1 MNFILDASITLAW
14 CFSDESTPET
24 TLLLEQLDHASAFV
38 PEIWT
43 LEIGNILISAER
55 RKRITYAKI
64 TEFLTLLQD
73 LNIKIDN
80 ETSTRGFREMLL
92 LAHSEHLTTY
102 DAAYLELAMR
112 LGLPLATKDMQLA
125 NAAKKIGVKL
135 MLNS

>member
-14 CFSDESTPET
+14 CFSDESTPT
-24 TLLLEQLDHASAFV
+24 TTVLLEQLDHATAYV
-38 PEIWT
+38 PELWP

-55 RKRITYAKI
+55 RKRISYAKI
-64 TEFLTLLQD
+64 TEFLTLLQH

-80 ETSTRGFREMLL
+80 ETSMRGFREILS

-112 LGLPLATKDMQLA
+112 LGFPLATKDLQLVK
-125 NAAKKIGVKL
+125 AAKKLGVEL
-135 MLNS
+135 IVVS